1 MVADAP
7 VIEDVKEVIEAAEV
21 RVQDIEGMKF
31 LLIKP
36 GVDHSFIELQPKH
49 AVAGGTDAEKWW
61 TLQSV
66 QGNGELLVG
75 PWEDVA
81 TLRFE
86 PLGLAQKCP
95 LYPLTHPLSQLE
107 IQI

>member
-1 MVADAP
+1 MGLSIVGP
-7 VIEDVKEVIEAAEV
+7 IRRTGAEV

-49 AVAGGTDAEKWW
+49 VIAGGTDAEKWW

-66 QGNGELLVG
+66 QGIGELLVG

-86 PLGLAQKCP
+86 RNGSGVWKGTVNDDAVELV
-95 LYPLTHPLSQLE
+95 E
-107 IQI
+107 IPRDIYA